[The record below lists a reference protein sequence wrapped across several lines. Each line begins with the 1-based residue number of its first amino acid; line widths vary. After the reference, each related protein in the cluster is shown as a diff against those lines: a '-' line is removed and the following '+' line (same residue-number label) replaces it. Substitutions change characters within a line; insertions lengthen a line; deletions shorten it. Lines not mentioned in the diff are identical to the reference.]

1 MGSHAGSRRPG
12 NVVHGLLVV
21 DKPVGFTSHDVVNVV
36 RRGIGQRR
44 VGHCGSLDPLA
55 TGVLVMCLGRATR
68 LARFAAAMPKT
79 YVGSMRLGVVTDTQ
93 DRCGRVLERRA
104 VRAARVARLDNVLRG
119 FRGEISQVPPMFSA
133 LKRNGVPLYRLARAG
148 RTVSREPRR
157 VTVYELE
164 CGPVTRN
171 RVDFRVV
178 CSSGTYIRTICHDI
192 GQALGCG
199 AVMSALRRV
208 AVGRFTVQNAV
219 ALDVCR
225 SQQEVLGCVRPAAE
239 AVSELPLATVGPDDT
254 ASVAMGRP
262 VAITS
267 LEGAFNGTTWVRI
280 EEEAGRLLAVGELR
294 DAGAESGG
302 PRVWPK
308 IVLEEPVCVS

>member
-1 MGSHAGSRRPG
+1 MGSHAGSRRYR
-12 NVVHGLLVV
+12 NMVHGLLVV
-21 DKPVGFTSHDVVNVV
+21 DKPLGLTSHDVVNVV
-36 RRGIGQRR
+36 RRVVGQRR

-55 TGVLVMCLGRATR
+55 SGVLVICLGRATR
-68 LARFAAAMPKT
+68 LTRFVAAMPKT
-79 YVGSMRLGVVTDTQ
+79 YAGSMRLGVVTDTQ
-93 DRCGRVLERRA
+93 DRCGRVLERCA
-104 VRAARVARLDNVLRG
+104 VRADVGRRFDDVLDE

-164 CGPVTRN
+164 CGPVTRT

-199 AVMSALRRV
+199 AVMSSLRRV
-208 AVGRFTVQNAV
+208 AVGCFAADNAV

-225 SQQEVLGCVRPAAE
+225 SRQDVLGYLRPAAE
-239 AVSELPLATVGPDDT
+239 AVSELPLATVDPHDAALVT
-254 ASVAMGRP
+254 MGRP
-262 VAITS
+262 VVVTS
-267 LEGAFNGTTWVRI
+267 VEGVFNGATWVRI
-280 EEEAGRLLAVGELR
+280 EQQDGLLLAVGELCSTASEG
-294 DAGAESGG
+294 AGA
-302 PRVWPK
+302 RVWPK
-308 IVLEEPVCVS
+308 VVLEEPVCAS